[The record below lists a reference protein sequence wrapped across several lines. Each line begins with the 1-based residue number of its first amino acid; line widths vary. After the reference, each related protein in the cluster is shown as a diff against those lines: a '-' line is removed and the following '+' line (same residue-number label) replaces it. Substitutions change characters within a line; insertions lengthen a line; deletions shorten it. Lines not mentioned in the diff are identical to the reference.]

1 MKKKKRLI
9 LISIA
14 LLGAGGGSA
23 YCQEND
29 MIPKEEKI
37 AVAPFATATPEQE
50 AEIRRLI
57 EDFVITEKENQA
69 RSAEQDR
76 YKKAE
81 AQAMKEAQKET
92 EADSDPFSGTIMP
105 PSSYE
110 TPPEALKEL
119 QGYAKV
125 RTDAFKRLTAFNELA
140 FPLLASHL
148 DDERPS
154 RMHWNHT
161 FVKSVGALCY
171 RVIHDQLMEFPE
183 GYSQYGLQ
191 RTGRDGKGHQK
202 PYWGSAPYDESG
214 GLGKWL
220 EQNQNLSYAEKRIKC
235 LNWLVDGE
243 KKIGVIDPEGY
254 YENILPLELA
264 ILELKVSAGQDVADE
279 LASTRELSKTR
290 PANQVPKEL
299 LPDGPLEEIE
309 AKHALQDRS
318 ATLKSCPAGHTTL
331 KDIPILYGSFP
342 IQTKDPADW
351 NDEDKAL
358 AARRDAREVI
368 LGGEFDSAEDPRFQT
383 RCLTCGYRYEV
394 MAVPDLGGN
403 WIKDGHRFADFTI
416 LFSAAARSLPFAEM
430 AGTDFSVA
438 VSKERVV
445 ASETIKITVP
455 ANKKDEL
462 VAKIEKW
469 IDENHFQRSLLHIE
483 TPPFP
488 RLDEQPVENDKARF
502 YVDVHTDSEKEMTRF
517 SFYLERSG
525 Y

>member
-1 MKKKKRLI
+1 MKKPLI

-14 LLGAGGGSA
+14 LLGIGSGPA
-23 YCQEND
+23 CCQENG

-37 AVAPFATATPEQE
+37 VVPPFATASPEQE
-50 AEIRRLI
+50 VEIRRLI

-69 RSAEQDR
+69 RAAEQDR
-76 YKKAE
+76 YEKAE
-81 AQAMKEAQKET
+81 AHATKEAQKE
-92 EADSDPFSGTIMP
+92 AGSDPDPFSGTIMP
-105 PSSYE
+105 RSLYE

-119 QGYAKV
+119 RGYAKV
-125 RTDAFKRLTAFNELA
+125 RTDAFKRLIAFNELA
-140 FPLLASHL
+140 FPILASHL

-161 FVKSVGALCY
+161 FARTVGALCY
-171 RVIHDQLMEFPE
+171 RVIHDQLTEFPE
-183 GYSQYGLQ
+183 DYSQYGLR

-220 EQNQNLSYAEKRIKC
+220 EQNQNLSYPEKRIKC
-235 LNWLVDGE
+235 LNWLLDGE

-264 ILELKVSAGQDVADE
+264 ILELKASTGQDVAND
-279 LASTRELSKTR
+279 LARVRKLAKMR

-299 LPDGPLEEIE
+299 LPDGPLPEIE
-309 AKHALQDRS
+309 AKHALQETS
-318 ATLKSCPAGHTTL
+318 ATLKSCPDGHTTL
-331 KDIPILYGSFP
+331 RDIPILYGSFP

-358 AARRDAREVI
+358 AARRDAKEVI
-368 LGGEFDSAEDPRFQT
+368 LGGELDSAEDPRFQT
-383 RCLTCGYRYEV
+383 CCLSCGYRYE
-394 MAVPDLGGN
+394 MLAVPDLGAN
-403 WIKDGHRFADFTI
+403 WIKNGQRFADFTI
-416 LFSAAARSLPFAEM
+416 VFSEAARSLPFAEM

-445 ASETIKITVP
+445 ASETIEITVP
-455 ANKKDEL
+455 ANKKDEF

-469 IDENHFQRSLLHIE
+469 IDENHFKRSLLHIE

-488 RLDEQPVENDKARF
+488 RLDEQPVEDDKARF
-502 YVDVHTDSEKEMTRF
+502 YVDVHTDSGKGTTRF
-517 SFYLERSG
+517 GFYLERSG